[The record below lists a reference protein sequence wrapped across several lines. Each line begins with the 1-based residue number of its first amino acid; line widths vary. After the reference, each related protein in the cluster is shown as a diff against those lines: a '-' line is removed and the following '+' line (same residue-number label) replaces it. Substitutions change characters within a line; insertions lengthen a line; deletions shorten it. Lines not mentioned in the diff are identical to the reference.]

1 MGLAQRIQRRIRG
14 TERPNKKPVQSTGS
28 FRQVCKRADPV
39 YPGRPFGAY
48 LLTDSLAAV
57 AALEAASAAD
67 LAASAPASLAASAAL
82 WTASLVASA
91 AAAPASLAAST
102 ALEAAALAS
111 AAASLAA
118 SAAAL
123 AASLAASTAGAAT
136 GAGASTGAGAGAGTA
151 ASSFLPQA
159 ASATA
164 AIIDA
169 RTRDFF
175 IWIFLTTV
183 DSCETD
189 QGKPSAQAK
198 SAQHK
203 VFNACASEM
212 NYRDYPGRL
221 PMTSAS

>member
-1 MGLAQRIQRRIRG
+1 MQPAKC
-14 TERPNKKPVQSTGS
+14 PNKKPVQSTGS
-28 FRQVCKRADPV
+28 FRQVCKKAGPV

-67 LAASAPASLAASAAL
+67 LAASAAAAPASLAASAAL

-91 AAAPASLAAST
+91 AAEPASLAAST